1 MNNLRLSLIGKWF
14 DMSKVLIK
22 KEDYR
27 GITPYWC
34 NRLLLYNGENKSKKW
49 WAKNF
54 LEMDDLPYY
63 PPLDLQENIKLFCSF
78 KNFDF
83 NTMTLG
89 YPKSGDAERI
99 LKFEHAG
106 IEVRAGN
113 PDWGAEPGKIYFV
126 IKHGNL
132 ITE

>member
-1 MNNLRLSLIGKWF
+1 MRNLQMSLKAKWF
-14 DMSKVLIK
+14 EMTKPGIK

-27 GITPYWC
+27 EITEYWIS
-34 NRLLLYNGENKSKKW
+34 RLIEKEFAYGCKNIEDIKHALYACPNGVFKK
-49 WAKNF
+49 F
-54 LEMDDLPYY
+54 
-63 PPLDLQENIKLFCSF
+63 ST
-78 KNFDF
+78 

-89 YPKSGDAERI
+89 YPKSGDTERI

-106 IEVRAGN
+106 IEVRTGN
-113 PDWGAEPGKIYFV
+113 SDWGAEPGKIYFV